1 MCLVGAV
8 GVLGGCAHPA
18 PGGPVAVAVVTSVP
32 QQALPVRVP
41 TVAEGEVARVV
52 FGPDAPAPSPT
63 GPAAVVRSGGEYQ
76 LTVACTGTA
85 REASGLWP
93 AVDLVVEEVDPRTGE
108 VFPAEG
114 SGQNPC
120 DGRVRQFPIGEF
132 GGHPLRVRV
141 VGVLPAEVR
150 VGYALVT
157 PARGS

>member
-1 MCLVGAV
+1 M
-8 GVLGGCAHPA
+8 
-18 PGGPVAVAVVTSVP
+18 
-32 QQALPVRVP
+32 RVP